1 MDGRRRIRPAPT
13 TPAERAATHRAAV
26 LVRPGEIAIEQR
38 PIPTPGPR
46 EVLVQV
52 TSVGVCGSDVHWY
65 EHGRI
70 GDLVVR
76 SPLVLGHE
84 CAGRVAAAG
93 RDVTKH
99 NVGRRV
105 CLEPGVPC
113 GRCRECRAGRYNLC
127 ADVAF
132 FATPPVDGAFAGF
145 VTIHEDF
152 AFALPGGLSD
162 DVGALMEPL
171 SVGIQACR
179 KARICAGDRVL
190 VTGAGP
196 IGLLAMQVAKAF
208 GATDVA
214 ISDINEHRLAA
225 AERMGATRVLHAGVD
240 SPGEVD
246 AVIECSGNPAALVAG
261 IEALRPAGTAV
272 LVGMGPNPTAEIP
285 LSLVQNRE
293 LWLTGTFRYA
303 NTYPAAIELAATG
316 RVDVAAL
323 VTGHYDLDD
332 TEAALL
338 AGRRDPASIKVM
350 VHPRI

>member
-1 MDGRRRIRPAPT
+1 MT
-13 TPAERAATHRAAV
+13 NRAAV
-26 LVRPGEIAIEQR
+26 LVSPGEIAIER
-38 PIPTPGPR
+38 RAVPVPAPR
-46 EVLVQV
+46 EVLVEV

-70 GDLVVR
+70 GDLVAC

-84 CAGRVAAAG
+84 CAGRVAAIG
-93 RDVTKH
+93 GDVTKH
-99 NVGRRV
+99 AVGDRV

-127 ADVAF
+127 VDVAF
-132 FATPPVDGAFAGF
+132 FATPPIDGAFAEF

-152 AFALPGGLSD
+152 AFALPDGMSD
-162 DVGALMEPL
+162 DAGALMEPL
-171 SVGIQACR
+171 SVGIWACR
-179 KARICAGDRVL
+179 KAGITAGDRVL

-196 IGLLAMQVAKAF
+196 IGLLAMQVSKAF

-214 ISDINEHRLAA
+214 VSDVNEHRLSA
-225 AERMGATRVLHAGVD
+225 AERMGATRVLRARHDA
-240 SPGEVD
+240 PGEVD
-246 AVIECSGNPAALVAG
+246 ALIECSGHPAALLAG

-272 LVGMGPNPTAEIP
+272 LVGMGPKPTAEIP
-285 LSLVQNRE
+285 LSLVQSRE

-323 VTGHYDLDD
+323 ITGHYGLDD
-332 TEAALL
+332 TETALR
-338 AGRRDPASIKVM
+338 AGQNDAASIKVM
-350 VHPRI
+350 VHPRATG

>member
-1 MDGRRRIRPAPT
+1 MN
-13 TPAERAATHRAAV
+13 RAAV
-26 LVRPGEIAIEQR
+26 LVRPGEIAIESR
-38 PIPTPGPR
+38 PVPTPAPR
-46 EVLVQV
+46 EVLVEV
-52 TSVGVCGSDVHWY
+52 ASVGVCGSDVHWY

-84 CAGRVAAAG
+84 CAGRVAAVGA
-93 RDVTKH
+93 DVTKH
-99 NVGRRV
+99 AVGDRV

-132 FATPPVDGAFAGF
+132 FATPPVDGAFADF

-152 AFALPGGLSD
+152 AFAMPDGMSD

-171 SVGIQACR
+171 SVGIWACR
-179 KARICAGDRVL
+179 KARISAGDRVL

-196 IGLLAMQVAKAF
+196 IGLLVMQVAKAF

-214 ISDINEHRLAA
+214 ICDVKEHRLTV
-225 AERMGATRVLHAGVD
+225 AERMGATRVLRAGVD
-240 SPGEVD
+240 EPGEVD
-246 AVIECSGNPAALVAG
+246 ASIECSGNAGALKAG

-272 LVGMGPNPTAEIP
+272 VVGMGPKPTAEIP
-285 LSLVQNRE
+285 LSLIQNRE

-323 VTGHYDLDD
+323 ITGHYDLDD
-332 TEAALL
+332 TEAALRVGHDD
-338 AGRRDPASIKVM
+338 AASIKVM
-350 VHPRI
+350 VHPGAS